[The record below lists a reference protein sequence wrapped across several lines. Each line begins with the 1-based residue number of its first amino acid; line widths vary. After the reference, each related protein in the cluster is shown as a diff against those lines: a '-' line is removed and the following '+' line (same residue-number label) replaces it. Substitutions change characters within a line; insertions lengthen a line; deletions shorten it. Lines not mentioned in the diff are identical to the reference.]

1 MSDRELIQTRRRR
14 GMMLKL
20 IRQGHEEQL
29 ARMDDVEMLAMM
41 QLLGQ
46 SMGSDQVITMLQ
58 DLQVLGYVRF
68 KQSTNERT
76 GRVALFEIELTAQ
89 GLGAVIRRK
98 SNEDLLLD

>member
-1 MSDRELIQTRRRR
+1 MSDREMIQTKRRR

-46 SMGSDQVITMLQ
+46 SMGSDQVTTMLQ
-58 DLQVLGYVRF
+58 DLQVLGYIRF
-68 KQSTNERT
+68 TQRSNERT
-76 GRVALFEIELTAQ
+76 GRVEIGEIELTAQ

-98 SNEDLLLD
+98 SNDDLLLD

>member
-1 MSDRELIQTRRRR
+1 MSDRELIQTKRRR

-58 DLQVLGYVRF
+58 DLYVLGYVRF
-68 KQSTNERT
+68 SQRANERT
-76 GRVALFEIELTAQ
+76 GRVEIGEIELTAQ

-98 SNEDLLLD
+98 SNDDLLLD